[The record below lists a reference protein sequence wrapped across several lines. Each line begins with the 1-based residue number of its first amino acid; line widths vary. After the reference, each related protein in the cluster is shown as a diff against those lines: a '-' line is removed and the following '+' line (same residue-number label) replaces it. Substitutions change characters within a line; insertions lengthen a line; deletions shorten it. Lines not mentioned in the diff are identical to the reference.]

1 MSVSRDAQVYD
12 GLYNGSE
19 DDLSSFSFLAIRIWW
34 RSSWDRKTN
43 ALKAYPTEER
53 KKEKALRFAAPQA
66 KNLSSAKPRG
76 DVVIQDTIE

>member
-1 MSVSRDAQVYD
+1 MPKFMTDLITIPKTTCPLFPSSPLESDEEVAGTGKQMPSRLTPPQ
-12 GLYNGSE
+12 
-19 DDLSSFSFLAIRIWW
+19 
-34 RSSWDRKTN
+34 
-43 ALKAYPTEER
+43 ER